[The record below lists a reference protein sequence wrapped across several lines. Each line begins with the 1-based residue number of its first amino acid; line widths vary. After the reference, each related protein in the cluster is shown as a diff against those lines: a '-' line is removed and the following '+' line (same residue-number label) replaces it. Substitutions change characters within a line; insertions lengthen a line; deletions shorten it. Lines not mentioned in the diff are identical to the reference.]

1 MQSRFIHATMTEKRR
16 QWLERLLDEGP
27 LHSSSTVGYYCRKI
41 GWSEWFVTLADGR
54 EMPISELYA
63 QFEEKHQAWALVARG
78 TSDRECITPEGR
90 AALAKEGK

>member
-16 QWLERLLDEGP
+16 QWLERLRDEGP

-41 GWSEWFVTLADGR
+41 GWSEWFVTLTDGR

-63 QFEEKHQAWALVARG
+63 QHDQPHLAWERVSRNG
-78 TSDRECITPEGR
+78 SGRECITDDGR
-90 AALAKEGK
+90 RALAREGK